1 MNNIPYVNKKCIT
14 EWLKT
19 ILLRTLLLSY
29 CRAAVDFYKPAQHI
43 VKVDWRVSVNIFL
56 FFPKILAFFQT
67 SNLPPVVTC
76 SVDRSRVQNKSHF
89 LKKIFLACVLFSDL
103 IELYIV
109 KQIFSK
115 SQVKFDECLNVKVAN
130 YSNY

>member
-1 MNNIPYVNKKCIT
+1 M
-14 EWLKT
+14 
-19 ILLRTLLLSY
+19 
-29 CRAAVDFYKPAQHI
+29 
-43 VKVDWRVSVNIFL
+43 
-56 FFPKILAFFQT
+56 
-67 SNLPPVVTC
+67 
-76 SVDRSRVQNKSHF
+76 SRVQNKSHF

-115 SQVKFDECLNVKVAN
+115 SQVKFDEFLNVKVAN